1 MKEASAAHETTWL
14 QRIVQTA
21 CETLQPS
28 IVFPFFFFLFKTG
41 IYESYYQSTCPAK

>member
-14 QRIVQTA
+14 QRIVQ
-21 CETLQPS
+21 QP
-28 IVFPFFFFLFKTG
+28 VKHFNRLLFFLFKKTG